1 MVNKYKVS
9 ASRSVAFDLLRSVT
23 AKNKSYDDA
32 MVLHDGFRRLP
43 LRDRAFVRKIV
54 TTALRRLGQI
64 DALISHCLKR
74 DLPTKAIVVH
84 DILRIAVTEIV
95 FLKFPPHAA
104 VDSAVTLVGSRNF
117 PKLMGLTNAVLR
129 RLVTEG
135 QELLNRFPEALNIPK
150 WMLES
155 WKRAYGDTD
164 TQEIIV
170 SLLREPS
177 LDITVKN
184 NKEFWADK
192 LDADVLSLGSLR
204 KRFDGRIEEMPGFAE
219 GEWWVQDAAAAIPV
233 SLLGDV
239 SGMQILD
246 ICAAP
251 GGKTAQLAAAGA
263 IVTAI
268 DRSSGRLKRLEKN
281 LTRLG
286 LQANIVTADVT
297 EWVCNKK
304 FDAVLLD
311 PPCSATGTIRRHP
324 DILYSKTTN
333 DLAKLVRLQESLLVR
348 SSQLVKPGG
357 KLIFCTCSLEV
368 EEGESQIERF
378 LSTSNSFKRQTIK
391 DNEVGGHSPFINEQG
406 DLRTLPF
413 YLKEVGGIDGFFASR
428 LICE

>member
-1 MVNKYKVS
+1 
-9 ASRSVAFDLLRSVT
+9 
-23 AKNKSYDDA
+23 

-155 WKRAYGDTD
+155 WKRAYGDAD

-281 LTRLG
+281 LIRLG

>member
-23 AKNKSYDDA
+23 AKNKSFDDA

-84 DILRIAVTEIV
+84 DILRIAVTEII

-204 KRFDGRIEEMPGFAE
+204 KKFDGRIEEMPGFVE

-281 LTRLG
+281 LIRLG

-333 DLAKLVRLQESLLVR
+333 DLAKLVGLQEPPLVR

-357 KLIFCTCSLEV
+357 KLLFCTCSLEV

-413 YLKEVGGIDGFFASR
+413 YLKELGGIDGFVASR

>member
-9 ASRSVAFDLLRSVT
+9 ASRRVAFDLLRSVT

-64 DALISHCLKR
+64 DALISHCVKR

-84 DILRIAVTEIV
+84 DILRIAVTEII

-268 DRSSGRLKRLEKN
+268 DRSSVRLKRLEKN
-281 LTRLG
+281 LIRLG

>member
-1 MVNKYKVS
+1 MINKYKVS

-84 DILRIAVTEIV
+84 DILRIAVTEII

-155 WKRAYGDTD
+155 WKTAYGDAD

-281 LTRLG
+281 LIRLG

>member
-23 AKNKSYDDA
+23 AKNKSFDDA

-84 DILRIAVTEIV
+84 DILRIAVTEII

-117 PKLMGLTNAVLR
+117 PKLMGLTNAILR
-129 RLVTEG
+129 RLVIEG

-170 SLLREPS
+170 SLLKEPS

-281 LTRLG
+281 LIRLG

>member
-1 MVNKYKVS
+1 MVEKFEVS

-23 AKNKSYDDA
+23 AKNKSFDDA

-43 LRDRAFVRKIV
+43 VRDRAFVRKIV

-64 DALISHCLKR
+64 DALISNCLKR
-74 DLPTKAIVVH
+74 ALPKKAIVVH
-84 DILRIAVTEIV
+84 DILRIAVTEII

-129 RLVTEG
+129 RLATEG
-135 QELLNRFPEALNIPK
+135 HELLNSFPETLNVPN

-155 WKRAYGDTD
+155 WKTAYGEQY

-170 SLLREPS
+170 ALLKEPP

-184 NKEFWADK
+184 NKESWADK
-192 LDADVLSLGSLR
+192 LDAETLLLGSLR
-204 KRFDGRIEEMPGFAE
+204 KRFDGRVEEMPGFSE
-219 GEWWVQDAAAAIPV
+219 GEWWVQDAAASIPV

-239 SGMQILD
+239 SGLQVLD
-246 ICAAP
+246 VCAAP

-268 DRSSGRLKRLEKN
+268 DRSGGRLKRLEKN
-281 LTRLG
+281 LIRLG
-286 LQANIVTADVT
+286 LQANIVTADAT
-297 EWVCNKK
+297 EWICNKK

-333 DLAKLVRLQESLLVR
+333 DLAKLVRLQENLLVQ

-357 KLIFCTCSLEV
+357 KLIFCTCSLQI

-378 LSTSNSFKRQTIK
+378 LSVSKSFKRETIK
-391 DNEVGGHSPFINEQG
+391 DNEVGGHSLFINEQG

-413 YLKEVGGIDGFFASR
+413 YLKELGGIDGFFASR
-428 LICE
+428 LIRD

>member
-1 MVNKYKVS
+1 MINKYKVS

-23 AKNKSYDDA
+23 AKNKSFDDA

-84 DILRIAVTEIV
+84 DILRIAVTEII

-170 SLLREPS
+170 SLLKEPS

-204 KRFDGRIEEMPGFAE
+204 KKFDGRIEEMPGFVE

-281 LTRLG
+281 LIRLG

>member
-84 DILRIAVTEIV
+84 DILRIAVTEII

-281 LTRLG
+281 LIRLG

>member
-1 MVNKYKVS
+1 MINKYKVS

-23 AKNKSYDDA
+23 AKNKSFDDA

-84 DILRIAVTEIV
+84 DILRIAVTEII

-281 LTRLG
+281 LIRLG

>member
-84 DILRIAVTEIV
+84 DILRIAVTEII

-281 LTRLG
+281 LIRLG

-333 DLAKLVRLQESLLVR
+333 DLAKVVRLQESLLVR

-378 LSTSNSFKRQTIK
+378 LSTSNSFKRQIIK

>member
-23 AKNKSYDDA
+23 AKNKSFDDA

-84 DILRIAVTEIV
+84 DILRIAVTEII

-281 LTRLG
+281 LIRLG

-333 DLAKLVRLQESLLVR
+333 DLAKVVRLQESLLVR

>member
-1 MVNKYKVS
+1 MVDKYKVS

-281 LTRLG
+281 LIRLG

>member
-1 MVNKYKVS
+1 MINKYKVS

-23 AKNKSYDDA
+23 AKNKSFDDA

-84 DILRIAVTEIV
+84 DILRIAVTEII

-281 LTRLG
+281 LIRLG

-333 DLAKLVRLQESLLVR
+333 DLAKLVGLQESLLVR

>member
-1 MVNKYKVS
+1 MINKYKVS

-23 AKNKSYDDA
+23 AKNKSFDDA

-84 DILRIAVTEIV
+84 DILRIAVTEII

-281 LTRLG
+281 LIRLG

-333 DLAKLVRLQESLLVR
+333 DLAKVVRLQESLLVR

-378 LSTSNSFKRQTIK
+378 LSTSNSFKRQIIK